1 MLVNLDIL
9 PTMSLMTK
17 SFRSAFRSDIIV
29 QIVYKQLTLK
39 LLISCGQVVMTQ
51 PVDCCVHLFFEP
63 LVISCTT
70 VAIIRLRCSRIHYLS
85 SFLSIVYLFRPY
97 AE

>member
-1 MLVNLDIL
+1 MLVNLDI
-9 PTMSLMTK
+9 PPVMSSMK

-29 QIVYKQLTLK
+29 QIVYKQLSLK